1 MKIFNTYLFYI
12 WMSSSFFFNYLNST
26 YYVLD
31 NFTMLLILLTTPS
44 FTDDKMETQRLNNLH
59 KATQRLKAELEI

>member
-1 MKIFNTYLFYI
+1 MDSIESVQVRQYY
-12 WMSSSFFFNYLNST
+12 YLNSI

-31 NFTMLLILLTTPS
+31 DFTMHLILLTTPS

-59 KATQRLKAELEI
+59 KATERLRAELEI